1 MGGLGAGSSS
11 HLFPHEIFHVSGEVN
26 SHGKS
31 VRRQNGTVKPE
42 RGLHTLLPSAVSA
55 PVFATIDNKHNTHVN
70 LEKFMKTS
78 KQLLSPLALALA
90 ALAFTPSLR
99 ADGIPEPGI
108 IYYGAITNSANAN
121 ARLTNSASVLT
132 WRVQDPGGTALAIVT
147 PVQNI
152 NNQFSYR
159 FRVPFE
165 SVVGGNVASA
175 SAFALP
181 AAGTSYQNAV
191 VQDLTVGGI
200 TYPASIVGLG
210 NLTTTHSAATRGQVR
225 EVNLTVNSVAA
236 QSYTGGGGSQGGR
249 TNLVA
254 QSVGTRVG
262 FQFTAL
268 GPHPDGGYYME
279 WMGAPT
285 NRTYYLLRTQEI
297 AATEN
302 QLEVVRAFQ
311 PGGLPVTAFW
321 DTNVVNTVT
330 YFYRLIAP

>member
-1 MGGLGAGSSS
+1 
-11 HLFPHEIFHVSGEVN
+11 
-26 SHGKS
+26 
-31 VRRQNGTVKPE
+31 
-42 RGLHTLLPSAVSA
+42 
-55 PVFATIDNKHNTHVN
+55 
-70 LEKFMKTS
+70 MKTS
-78 KQLLSPLALALA
+78 KQLPATLALAFA
-90 ALAFTPSLR
+90 ALVFTPSLR

-181 AAGTSYQNAV
+181 AAGTSYQNVSVEVAV
-191 VQDLTVGGI
+191 AGTS
-200 TYPASIVGLG
+200 YPANIVGLG

-225 EVNLTVNSVAA
+225 EVNRTVNSVTA
-236 QSYTGGGGSQGGR
+236 QSFTGGGGSQGGR

-254 QSVGTRVG
+254 QSVGTRLG

-285 NRTYYLLRTQEI
+285 NRTYYLLRTQEV